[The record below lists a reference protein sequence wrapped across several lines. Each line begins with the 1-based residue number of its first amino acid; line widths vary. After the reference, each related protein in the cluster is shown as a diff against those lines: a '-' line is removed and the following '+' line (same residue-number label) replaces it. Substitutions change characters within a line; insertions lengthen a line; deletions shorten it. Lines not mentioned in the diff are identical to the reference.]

1 MDDVALF
8 AIGVMQQRNVRAAI
22 GVVFNGRDFRGHSDF
37 VAPEVHL
44 AVLLLVAT
52 AAMPDHDFAVIVAAA
67 GALFRLQQ
75 SLLRLLLGDVALVQD
90 GDEPPRRRVWIK
102 AFQSHRCLLPLT
114 SSPFRASG
122 TEKLDVNRFTFTD
135 SPRTRSSFRLPP
147 ISRRLS
153 SSRGGSLRFD
163 RDGASCRENS
173 RCAPHPP

>member
-8 AIGVMQQRNVRAAI
+8 AIGVMQERNVRAAI
-22 GVVFNGRDFRGHSDF
+22 GVVFDGRHLRGHADF

-67 GALFRLQQ
+67 RAFFRLQQ

-90 GDEPPRRRVWIK
+90 GDEPSRRRIWIK

-114 SSPFRASG
+114 SSPFREKRNGRIRCKSIYLYRFSAYSIIFSPSAS
-122 TEKLDVNRFTFTD
+122 FT
-135 SPRTRSSFRLPP
+135 
-147 ISRRLS
+147 
-153 SSRGGSLRFD
+153 
-163 RDGASCRENS
+163 
-173 RCAPHPP
+173 

>member
-8 AIGVMQQRNVRAAI
+8 AIRVMQQRTVRAAI
-22 GVVFNGRDFRGHSDF
+22 GVVFNGRNLRGHTDL

-44 AVLLLVAT
+44 AVLLLVAA
-52 AAMPDHDFAVIVAAA
+52 AAMPNHDFAVIVAAP

-90 GDEPPRRRVWIK
+90 GDEPPRRRVWIE

-114 SSPFRASG
+114 SSPFRISG
-122 TEKLDVNRFTFTD
+122 TKKLDVNRFTLTD

-147 ISRRLS
+147 ASRKLS
-153 SSRGGSLRFD
+153 SNHAGSLRSV
-163 RDGASCRENS
+163 RAGAS
-173 RCAPHPP
+173 